1 MTEKIGD
8 GLHVHPLGDKA
19 RGERVAEVVERG
31 SLSGNPD
38 EVHRLGERREVFR
51 DAVGRVE
58 RISVSE
64 DIAVLS
70 RACPERAPEGAQSIG
85 EPLLEDGLPF
95 ARLGLRALEIGP
107 AILHPD
113 GATDSDSVGDEVNV
127 APPEASD
134 LLPSELGEQ
143 PEARRNALL
152 GRGGRVQDG

>member
-1 MTEKIGD
+1 MRDPEKIGD

-70 RACPERAPEGAQSIG
+70 RAYPERAPEGAQSIG

-127 APPEASD
+127 APP
-134 LLPSELGEQ
+134 
-143 PEARRNALL
+143 
-152 GRGGRVQDG
+152 